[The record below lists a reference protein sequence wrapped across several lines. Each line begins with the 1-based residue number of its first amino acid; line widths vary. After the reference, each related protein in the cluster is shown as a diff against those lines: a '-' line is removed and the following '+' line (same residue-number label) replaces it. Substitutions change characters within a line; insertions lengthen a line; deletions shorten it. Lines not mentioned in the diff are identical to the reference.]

1 MKVNCGNFIYT
12 NLLSIIDNIV
22 HTSTNL
28 IQINKTMLRKM
39 NYKTYLLCLLTVL
52 LTNCSTKIKKDSL
65 SLVEKEMTP
74 IQVNKDWLFWR
85 GPTGGGVSA
94 QSNLPDSLTANSLLW
109 EYAIQG
115 GGVPVVAGGKAY
127 QFGYY
132 GVGNELQEAL
142 VCFNAS
148 SGEVLWERLHS
159 DFISDIVYNRYGVG
173 AACIDSATG
182 NVYFQTSPGLLIGYD
197 SDGNKLWERSLMEEF
212 ARLTFPNGRTGGPCV
227 DGDLVIIH
235 AITANWG
242 KQGPARDR
250 FYAFDKKSGDL
261 VWSSTPGITP
271 KDSSF
276 SPLTFEDLPGG
287 RRVFYS
293 GTGCGHI
300 VCIDARTGQAL
311 WRFQMS
317 YGGVNSGVVIHEDY
331 VIAVHGKEN
340 IDSSNIGRMVAIK
353 KPKNLPSL
361 NEDLIVLNKD
371 SEVWR
376 NNSIEAF
383 TSSPV
388 YRDGRLYVTIKRG
401 ELVCLAAD
409 SGEEIWTL
417 KLAPDQVHASPT
429 WADGKLYV
437 PMFDG
442 RVSVVKD
449 RGNEAEILSQM
460 QLEGSCLSAPSVA
473 HGRVFVQSKKK
484 LYCFGTSKTAPA
496 FISHK
501 KDQNLSSNVPFS
513 LQVVPAEFSIKSG
526 SALPFK
532 VYSLNKNGKR
542 IEEVKEGLTWEKWIP
557 PTAKVQSVV
566 DAEITS
572 NGVLVASKD
581 AKLSAG
587 ALRVSNG
594 KLFGITRGRVLQD
607 LPYSEN
613 FETGFTL
620 SQKSSDQISFSY
632 APLSWLGARM
642 RWQIQNLNGNMVAGN
657 TLDRVLFQRA
667 INFVGHKD
675 MANYT
680 AQAEVMTDGDRRIK
694 SNIGLINQRY
704 IFALIGNSQKL
715 EVVSNYDRF
724 RHSVPFSFKTN
735 TWYHLKTRVDILKGG
750 TGMIRA
756 KAWLKGE
763 AEPSDWTLEASHINP
778 HLHGAPGVYAMS
790 PQSKKKVYFDNLL
803 ISYNN

>member
-1 MKVNCGNFIYT
+1 
-12 NLLSIIDNIV
+12 
-22 HTSTNL
+22 
-28 IQINKTMLRKM
+28 MLRKM
-39 NYKTYLLCLLTVL
+39 NYKTYILCLLTVL

-142 VCFNAS
+142 VCFDAS

-388 YRDGRLYVTIKRG
+388 YRDGRIYVTIKRG

-501 KDQNLSSNVPFS
+501 KDQNLSSKVPFS

>member
-1 MKVNCGNFIYT
+1 M
-12 NLLSIIDNIV
+12 
-22 HTSTNL
+22 
-28 IQINKTMLRKM
+28 
-39 NYKTYLLCLLTVL
+39 
-52 LTNCSTKIKKDSL
+52 
-65 SLVEKEMTP
+65 VEKEMTP
-74 IQVNKDWLFWR
+74 NQVNKDWLFWR

-142 VCFNAS
+142 VCFDAS

-401 ELVCLAAD
+401 ELVCLAAE
-409 SGEEIWTL
+409 SGEEIWTM

-449 RGNEAEILSQM
+449 RW
-460 QLEGSCLSAPSVA
+460 
-473 HGRVFVQSKKK
+473 K
-484 LYCFGTSKTAPA
+484 
-496 FISHK
+496 
-501 KDQNLSSNVPFS
+501 
-513 LQVVPAEFSIKSG
+513 
-526 SALPFK
+526 
-532 VYSLNKNGKR
+532 
-542 IEEVKEGLTWEKWIP
+542 
-557 PTAKVQSVV
+557 
-566 DAEITS
+566 
-572 NGVLVASKD
+572 
-581 AKLSAG
+581 
-587 ALRVSNG
+587 
-594 KLFGITRGRVLQD
+594 
-607 LPYSEN
+607 
-613 FETGFTL
+613 
-620 SQKSSDQISFSY
+620 
-632 APLSWLGARM
+632 
-642 RWQIQNLNGNMVAGN
+642 
-657 TLDRVLFQRA
+657 
-667 INFVGHKD
+667 
-675 MANYT
+675 
-680 AQAEVMTDGDRRIK
+680 
-694 SNIGLINQRY
+694 
-704 IFALIGNSQKL
+704 
-715 EVVSNYDRF
+715 
-724 RHSVPFSFKTN
+724 
-735 TWYHLKTRVDILKGG
+735 
-750 TGMIRA
+750 
-756 KAWLKGE
+756 
-763 AEPSDWTLEASHINP
+763 
-778 HLHGAPGVYAMS
+778 
-790 PQSKKKVYFDNLL
+790 
-803 ISYNN
+803 

>member
-1 MKVNCGNFIYT
+1 V
-12 NLLSIIDNIV
+12 D
-22 HTSTNL
+22 
-28 IQINKTMLRKM
+28 
-39 NYKTYLLCLLTVL
+39 
-52 LTNCSTKIKKDSL
+52 
-65 SLVEKEMTP
+65 
-74 IQVNKDWLFWR
+74 KDWLFWR
-85 GPTGGGVSA
+85 GPLGTGISE
-94 QSNLPDSLTANSLLW
+94 QTNLPDKLSLEKGSLLW
-109 EYAIQG
+109 THEIQG
-115 GGVPVVAGGKAY
+115 GGVPVIAGGRAY

-132 GVGNELQEAL
+132 GVEDDLKEAL
-142 VCFNAS
+142 VCFDAAS
-148 SGEVLWERLHS
+148 GKVLWERTHS

-173 AACIDSATG
+173 AACVDPASG

-250 FYAFDKKSGDL
+250 FYAFDKNTGDL

-276 SPLTFEDLPGG
+276 SPLTFENMPNG

-300 VCIDARTGQAL
+300 VCIDARTGQPL

-317 YGGVNSGVVIHEDY
+317 YGGVNSGVVVHKNTI
-331 VIAVHGKEN
+331 IAIHGKEN
-340 IDSSNIGRMVAIK
+340 IDASTIGRMVAIQ
-353 KPKNLPSL
+353 KPEKLPSI
-361 NEDLIVLNKD
+361 NEDILLLGKE

-376 NNSIEAF
+376 NRSMEAF

-388 YRDGRLYVTIKRG
+388 YRSGRLYTTIKRG
-401 ELVCLAAD
+401 ELVCLNAD
-409 SGEEIWTL
+409 TGEEIWVI

-429 WADGKLYV
+429 WADNKLYV

-442 RVSVVKD
+442 KVSVVKED
-449 RGNEAEILSQM
+449 GNEAKIISQV
-460 QLEGSCLSAPSVA
+460 QLDGSCLAAPAVA
-473 HGRVFVQSKKK
+473 HGRVFVQSKKR
-484 LYCFGTSKTAPA
+484 LYCFGSNRVAPA
-496 FISHK
+496 FIS
-501 KDQNLSSNVPFS
+501 QPVESLSSERDPVS
-513 LQVVPAEFSIKSG
+513 LQIIPAEFALKSG
-526 SALPFK
+526 SSLAFK
-532 VYSLNKNGKR
+532 VYSLDETGRR
-542 IEEVKEGLTWEKWIP
+542 IEELKDGLTWEKWIP
-557 PTAKVQSVV
+557 PTAKVQSKV

-572 NGVLVASKD
+572 NGILVAEKN

-594 KLFGITRGRVLQD
+594 NLFGVSRGRVLQD
-607 LPYSEN
+607 LPYEEN
-613 FETGFTL
+613 FEEGFSLT
-620 SQKSSDQISFSY
+620 QQSSDQIAFSY
-632 APLSWLGARM
+632 APLPWLGARM
-642 RWQIQNLNGNMVAGN
+642 RWQVQDFGGNMVAGN

-675 MANYT
+675 MSNYT
-680 AQAEVMTDGDRRIK
+680 AMADVMTDGDRRTK
-694 SNIGLINQRY
+694 SNVGLINQRY

-715 EVVSNYDRF
+715 EIISNYDRF
-724 RHSVPFSFKTN
+724 RHSVPFSFKTEI
-735 TWYHLKTRVDILKGG
+735 WYKLKTRVDILKDG

-756 KAWLKGE
+756 KAWIKSSE
-763 AEPSDWTLEASHINP
+763 EPDAWTIEVPHAVP

-790 PQSKKKVYFDNLL
+790 PQSKKKVYFDNLS
-803 ISYNN
+803 INYNN